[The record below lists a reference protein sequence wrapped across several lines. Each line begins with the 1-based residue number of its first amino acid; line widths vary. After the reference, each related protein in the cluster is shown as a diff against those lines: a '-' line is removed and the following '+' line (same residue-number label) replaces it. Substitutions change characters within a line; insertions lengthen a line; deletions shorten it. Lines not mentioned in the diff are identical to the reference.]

1 MDFSPFIFLFIRVPG
16 LWHELWDL
24 ESSMI
29 SIEPQALLTIILFKN
44 VTFQELRIKL
54 FNTSTHPNFVPLFLC
69 QPTGF
74 CIHKILPKK
83 EKKHSGWVLKKNLI
97 CLHFD
102 AFPQRIWEGYN
113 VEIILFI
120 IITCIS
126 FFILFLRGHL
136 NLPIQVVNL
145 WSFSDSLHHLTPIS
159 ESRLR
164 NPEECLYPLT
174 PKIWLLI
181 LPSSCYTLPF
191 KSVTRIWC

>member
-1 MDFSPFIFLFIRVPG
+1 MVFHGF
-16 LWHELWDL
+16 
-24 ESSMI
+24 
-29 SIEPQALLTIILFKN
+29 LTIYFSFHSRPRAVTWIVRPGVQHDIHWAPGSPNNYPFKN
-44 VTFQELRIKL
+44 VTFQVLQIKL
-54 FNTSTHPNFVPLFLC
+54 FNTSIHLNFVPLFLC

-126 FFILFLRGHL
+126 FFILFFKRT
-136 NLPIQVVNL
+136 
-145 WSFSDSLHHLTPIS
+145 F
-159 ESRLR
+159 ESA
-164 NPEECLYPLT
+164 N
-174 PKIWLLI
+174 
-181 LPSSCYTLPF
+181 SSCKFVVIFRFSASFDPNQWIKITKSWGMSLPF
-191 KSVTRIWC
+191 NSKDLIVNSSLKLLHIAL

>member
-1 MDFSPFIFLFIRVPG
+1 MLVQRILVLDPLIILKLLFFL
-16 LWHELWDL
+16 
-24 ESSMI
+24 I

-44 VTFQELRIKL
+44 VTFQVLQIKL
-54 FNTSTHPNFVPLFLC
+54 FNTSIHLNFVPLFLC

-83 EKKHSGWVLKKNLI
+83 EKKTFRMSSKKNLI

-126 FFILFLRGHL
+126 FFILFFKRT
-136 NLPIQVVNL
+136 
-145 WSFSDSLHHLTPIS
+145 F
-159 ESRLR
+159 ESA
-164 NPEECLYPLT
+164 N
-174 PKIWLLI
+174 
-181 LPSSCYTLPF
+181 SSCKFVVIFRFSASFDPNQ
-191 KSVTRIWC
+191 

>member
-1 MDFSPFIFLFIRVPG
+1 
-16 LWHELWDL
+16 
-24 ESSMI
+24 MI

-44 VTFQELRIKL
+44 VTFQVLQIKL
-54 FNTSTHPNFVPLFLC
+54 FNTSIHLNFVPLFLC

-83 EKKHSGWVLKKNLI
+83 EKKTFRMSSKKNLI

-126 FFILFLRGHL
+126 FFILFFKRT
-136 NLPIQVVNL
+136 
-145 WSFSDSLHHLTPIS
+145 F
-159 ESRLR
+159 ESA
-164 NPEECLYPLT
+164 N
-174 PKIWLLI
+174 
-181 LPSSCYTLPF
+181 SSCKFVVIFRFSASFDPQL
-191 KSVTRIWC
+191 VNQD

>member
-1 MDFSPFIFLFIRVPG
+1 MLVQRILVLDPLIILKLLFFL
-16 LWHELWDL
+16 
-24 ESSMI
+24 I

-44 VTFQELRIKL
+44 VTFQVLQIKL
-54 FNTSTHPNFVPLFLC
+54 FNTSIHLNFVPLFLC

-83 EKKHSGWVLKKNLI
+83 EKKTFRMSSKKNLI

-126 FFILFLRGHL
+126 FFY
-136 NLPIQVVNL
+136 Q
-145 WSFSDSLHHLTPIS
+145 
-159 ESRLR
+159 
-164 NPEECLYPLT
+164 
-174 PKIWLLI
+174 
-181 LPSSCYTLPF
+181 
-191 KSVTRIWC
+191 

>member
-1 MDFSPFIFLFIRVPG
+1 MDFSPFIFLFICVPG
-16 LWHELWDL
+16 LWHKSWDL

-44 VTFQELRIKL
+44 VTFQVLQIKL

-83 EKKHSGWVLKKNLI
+83 EKKHSGWVLKKILI

-120 IITCIS
+120 CYMYFIFYP
-126 FFILFLRGHL
+126 FFKRKF
-136 NLPIQVVNL
+136 
-145 WSFSDSLHHLTPIS
+145 
-159 ESRLR
+159 ESA
-164 NPEECLYPLT
+164 N
-174 PKIWLLI
+174 
-181 LPSSCYTLPF
+181 SSC
-191 KSVTRIWC
+191 